1 MSTRLVNVA
10 LFIVLVLGPAATLTG
25 CGDEADDEGSPP
37 SIANLTADQATAPIN
52 TTTVIQ
58 VTFDFMD
65 QDGDADR
72 VAAEIRAPDGAVQ
85 SIPPQTVQ
93 GMAGRSA
100 GTVVVALVVMPQVT
114 GVHEIDLW
122 LVDQADNR
130 SNTLTVT
137 FEAT

>member
-10 LFIVLVLGPAATLTG
+10 LFIVLVLGPVAAFTG
-25 CGDEADDEGSPP
+25 CGDEAEDEGSPP
-37 SIANLTADQATAPIN
+37 SIANLTSDRATAPIN
-52 TTTVIQ
+52 TQTVIQ
-58 VTFDFMD
+58 VTFDFVD

-93 GMAGRSA
+93 AMAGRAA
-100 GTVVVALVVMPQVT
+100 GTVVVAMVVMPQVT

-137 FEAT
+137 FEAI